1 MCYNHSMMIARHLDL
16 PRLLAVKSSFLFGA
30 RLTGKSTLIKQQ
42 LRGRAEIVDLLDAQT
57 FLQASTDPLWLE
69 GVVKNSKHKLI
80 VIDEVQRLPALLN
93 TVQQLMGSE
102 RVCFLLTGSSVRKLR
117 RGGANFLGGR
127 ASMAHLF
134 PLTWKEL
141 PDFDLQRYLHCG
153 GLPSVYLS
161 EQPQV
166 ELSDYVLSYMRE
178 EVLAEGF
185 IRDLPPFSRFL
196 QTMAHANGELLNFT
210 KLASDCHVPVRD
222 IKTYVQILEDTLLG
236 ALLQP
241 WHMVG
246 KRKAVMTAKFYFF
259 DTGVAR
265 VLAGVKNIERHS
277 NLYGR
282 SFEHF
287 IWMELRAYL
296 AYRRLSLTE
305 LSFWRTKHGQEVDF
319 LVGQELAIEVKAAT
333 RVSTRDLK
341 GLRALAEEGVFKKF
355 YLVSQD
361 RNARTYETFHLMHW
375 ETFLTALWN
384 DELLDDLPLKS

>member
-1 MCYNHSMMIARHLDL
+1 MIIDRQLTL
-16 PRLLAVKSSFLFGA
+16 PRLLKVKSSFLFGA
-30 RLTGKSTLIKQQ
+30 RLTGKSTLIAQQ
-42 LRGRAEIVDLLDAQT
+42 LQGKAVIVDLLHAQT
-57 FLQASTDPLWLE
+57 LLQASTDPSWLE
-69 GVVKNSKHKLI
+69 GVVTRSKHKLV
-80 VIDEVQRLPALLN
+80 VIDEVQRLPALLD
-93 TVQQLMGSE
+93 TVQRLIVRDGV
-102 RVCFLLTGSSVRKLR
+102 RFLLTGSSVRKLR

-127 ASMAHLF
+127 ASMVHLF

-153 GLPSVYLS
+153 GLPAVYLS
-161 EQPQV
+161 QQPQT
-166 ELSDYVLSYMRE
+166 ELSDYVLTYMRE

-185 IRDLPPFSRFL
+185 VRDLPPFSRFL

-210 KLASDCHVPVRD
+210 KLASDCHVTVRN
-222 IKTYVQILEDTLLG
+222 IKAYVQILEDTMLG
-236 ALLQP
+236 SLLQP
-241 WHMVG
+241 WRILG
-246 KRKAVMTAKFYFF
+246 KRKAVATAKFYFF

-265 VLAGVKNIERHS
+265 ILAGIKHIERHS

-296 AYRRLSLTE
+296 AYRRRTLTE

-319 LVGQELAIEVKAAT
+319 LVGKELAIEVKSAT
-333 RVSTRDLK
+333 SVSTRDLK

-361 RNARTYETFHLMHW
+361 HEARSYENFHLIHW

-384 DELLDDLPLKS
+384 DELLE